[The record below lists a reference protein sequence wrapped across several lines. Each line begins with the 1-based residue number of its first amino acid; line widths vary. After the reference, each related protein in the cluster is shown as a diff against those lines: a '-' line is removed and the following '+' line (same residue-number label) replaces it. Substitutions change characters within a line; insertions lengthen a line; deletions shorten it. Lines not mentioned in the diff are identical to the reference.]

1 MSKNENIHI
10 KKNKQTGVINVEVEK
25 NDYETKV
32 NDILK
37 RYTKTAKIPG
47 FRKGHI
53 PMGLVRKQY
62 GSAVKVD
69 EINKLLDSELKK
81 YIQEEKLDI
90 LGGPI
95 PSYEAIDWDLD
106 TINFDFEIGY
116 TPEIKLNFKP
126 KKPIIRYEVKAD
138 KKSVENQIKNIQD
151 QYGKLISKSKI
162 EKDFEITANFN
173 SESDEINNSSMFKT
187 DSLKPTFLKKII
199 GLKVGDS
206 ISEKTSK
213 IFKEDYELSRNL
225 KIDLNK
231 AKEINL
237 AVELKIQEINKRE
250 PADLD
255 QELFDK
261 VYGKNSIK
269 SVTELKDKLSDD
281 FVKQFQ
287 NQTDQKLMN
296 DSIEYLIDSTKI
308 KLPSEFLV
316 KWMQLSSEKK
326 ISQNEA
332 QTEYEK
338 SEKGMKYQLIES
350 KIIIDNKLQ
359 VNFEDLKSF
368 TSELIKNQMLQYGQP
383 IPEEKELDGIVAR
396 VMSNK
401 DEIKRLT
408 EQLTS
413 NRILEFFKENFNYKL
428 KKVSYD
434 EYVKEVYPS

>member
-1 MSKNENIHI
+1 MKISIS

-62 GSAVKVD
+62 GSAVKVE

-162 EKDFEITANFN
+162 EKNFEITANFN

-383 IPEEKELDGIVAR
+383 IPGEKELDGIVAR

>member
-1 MSKNENIHI
+1 MKISIS

-25 NDYETKV
+25 KDYETKV

-95 PSYEAIDWDLD
+95 PSYETIDWDLD

-151 QYGKLISKSKI
+151 QYGKLISRLKI

-231 AKEINL
+231 AKEINSL
-237 AVELKIQEINKRE
+237 VELKIQEINKRE

-350 KIIIDNKLQ
+350 KIIIENKLQ